1 MANRTELNGRFSGTV
16 PKGKN
21 RSFKIIWGLPHQS
34 NLNMTNHTDLDSL
47 FNPDTIAMI
56 GASPTPG
63 KWGYLILLNMLKAG
77 FTGRIYPVN
86 PKAESILGFKCYPT
100 VVDIPE
106 SVDLAIITIP
116 SAFVSPVIDECAS
129 KQIRNIVLVTSNFSE
144 AGKEGAALEKEIV
157 AKAERQG
164 LRIVGPNTMGIFSS
178 ESRLHALMPTLM
190 PLHGSIS
197 MFSQSGNV
205 GVQMMDYGIHEN
217 LGFSKFVSSGNEAQ
231 ITCVDYLKYF
241 AADEATKVIMGYVE
255 GFELDTDLLEV
266 TKQIT
271 LKKPVV
277 FLKGGKSETGT
288 KAAASHSG
296 SLAGSA
302 PINQGVFRQ
311 AGIVEAI
318 TSLELIDFAKSFA
331 NSPLPAG
338 NRVGIITRGGGWGVL
353 TADACEQSGL
363 VVPPLPDTL
372 IREIDKILP
381 EYWNRGN
388 PIDLVATIMNDP
400 LPACLKMLVD
410 WKGVDAV
417 IVLGAGL
424 QSFSYQVADDLEG
437 PEELMKTVKFIRDLR
452 EENAVKPDPNLVLIA
467 DLVRQTGKPIVSVSM
482 GSQFSHREFM
492 EKYGIL
498 SFPTPERAVGALQK
512 MAEYSRYLARN

>member
-1 MANRTELNGRFSGTV
+1 
-16 PKGKN
+16 
-21 RSFKIIWGLPHQS
+21 
-34 NLNMTNHTDLDSL
+34 MTNHTDLESL
-47 FNPDTIAMI
+47 FNPKTIAMI

-63 KWGYLILLNMLKAG
+63 KWGYFILLNMLKAG
-77 FTGRIYPVN
+77 FNGQIFPVN
-86 PKAESILGFKCYPT
+86 PKAESILGFKCYPA
-100 VVDIPE
+100 VSEIPE

-116 SAFVSPVIDECAS
+116 SALVSPVIDECAACS
-129 KQIRNIVLVTSNFSE
+129 IRNIVLVTSNFSE
-144 AGKEGAALEKEIV
+144 SGEEGAALEDEIV
-157 AKAERQG
+157 AKAEKYG
-164 LRIVGPNTMGIFSS
+164 IRIVGPNTMGIFSS
-178 ESRLHALMPTLM
+178 DSRLHALMPTLM

-205 GVQMMDYGIHEN
+205 GVQMMDYGLHEN

-241 AADEATKVIMGYVE
+241 AEDEATKVIMGYVE
-255 GFELDTDLLEV
+255 GFDLDTDLLEV
-266 TKQIT
+266 TKEIT

-277 FLKGGKSETGT
+277 FLKGGKSEIGT

-302 PINQGVFRQ
+302 AINHAVFRQ
-311 AGIVEAI
+311 AGIVEAM

-363 VVPPLPDTL
+363 VVPPLPETL

-400 LPACLKMLVD
+400 LPACLKMLVEWD
-410 WKGVDAV
+410 GVDAV

-424 QSFSYQVADDLEG
+424 QNFSYHYADDLEG
-437 PEELMKTVKFIRDLR
+437 PPQLIETIKFIKEYR
-452 EENAVKPDPNLVLIA
+452 EAGSGKLDPNLVLIA
-467 DLVRQTGKPIVSVSM
+467 DLVKQTGKPIISVSM
-482 GSQFSHREFM
+482 GSQYSHKEFM
-492 EKYGIL
+492 KTYSIL
-498 SFPTPERAVGALQK
+498 SFPTPERAVGSLQK
-512 MAEYSRYLARN
+512 LAEYSQYLTKNGVLTG